1 MAAIGL
7 RRHHVFDD
15 AERLRLMRQP
25 RDQRQ
30 HAGGYRLFLLRRYHQ
45 TDRRIVQQAL
55 QGTARVVAAQRR
67 ILWAQLAIQ
76 SQQAVEIVRLRQ
88 AMNDAHGCSFR
99 RFKGNPLSSINT
111 TTITEGDVMS
121 QVSTFV
127 MFQGEAQQAIDL
139 YSQVFERF
147 RLMQVQHYDPTP
159 DGRRLIKHATID
171 FDRQNLVF
179 IDSPISHD
187 FSFTPAVSLF
197 INLPNEEA
205 LERAFH
211 RLAEGGKVLMPL
223 DDYGFSARFG
233 WLNDRFG
240 LSWQLNVPAGDLP

>member
-1 MAAIGL
+1 
-7 RRHHVFDD
+7 
-15 AERLRLMRQP
+15 
-25 RDQRQ
+25 
-30 HAGGYRLFLLRRYHQ
+30 
-45 TDRRIVQQAL
+45 
-55 QGTARVVAAQRR
+55 
-67 ILWAQLAIQ
+67 
-76 SQQAVEIVRLRQ
+76 
-88 AMNDAHGCSFR
+88 
-99 RFKGNPLSSINT
+99 
-111 TTITEGDVMS
+111 
-121 QVSTFV
+121 
-127 MFQGEAQQAIDL
+127 
-139 YSQVFERF
+139 
-147 RLMQVQHYDPTP
+147 MQVQHYDPTP

-205 LERAFH
+205 LEQAFH

-240 LSWQLNVPAGDLP
+240 LSWQLNVPAGICPDAKGSVQNAWQFQLLFHMLIAGAGTLPWGIPTTSWKGAN

>member
-1 MAAIGL
+1 
-7 RRHHVFDD
+7 
-15 AERLRLMRQP
+15 
-25 RDQRQ
+25 
-30 HAGGYRLFLLRRYHQ
+30 
-45 TDRRIVQQAL
+45 
-55 QGTARVVAAQRR
+55 
-67 ILWAQLAIQ
+67 
-76 SQQAVEIVRLRQ
+76 
-88 AMNDAHGCSFR
+88 
-99 RFKGNPLSSINT
+99 
-111 TTITEGDVMS
+111 MS

-139 YSQVFERF
+139 YSQVFARF

-233 WLNDRFG
+233 WLSDRFG
-240 LSWQLNVPAGDLP
+240 LSWQLNVPAGDLR

>member
-1 MAAIGL
+1 
-7 RRHHVFDD
+7 
-15 AERLRLMRQP
+15 
-25 RDQRQ
+25 
-30 HAGGYRLFLLRRYHQ
+30 
-45 TDRRIVQQAL
+45 
-55 QGTARVVAAQRR
+55 
-67 ILWAQLAIQ
+67 
-76 SQQAVEIVRLRQ
+76 
-88 AMNDAHGCSFR
+88 
-99 RFKGNPLSSINT
+99 
-111 TTITEGDVMS
+111 
-121 QVSTFV
+121 
-127 MFQGEAQQAIDL
+127 
-139 YSQVFERF
+139 
-147 RLMQVQHYDPTP
+147 MQVQHYDPTP

-205 LERAFH
+205 LEQAFH

-233 WLNDRFG
+233 WLSDRFG

>member
-1 MAAIGL
+1 
-7 RRHHVFDD
+7 
-15 AERLRLMRQP
+15 
-25 RDQRQ
+25 
-30 HAGGYRLFLLRRYHQ
+30 
-45 TDRRIVQQAL
+45 
-55 QGTARVVAAQRR
+55 
-67 ILWAQLAIQ
+67 
-76 SQQAVEIVRLRQ
+76 
-88 AMNDAHGCSFR
+88 
-99 RFKGNPLSSINT
+99 
-111 TTITEGDVMS
+111 MS

-127 MFQGEAQQAIDL
+127 MFQGEAQRAIDL

-159 DGRRLIKHATID
+159 DGRRLIKHASID

-179 IDSPISHD
+179 TDSPISHD

-205 LERAFH
+205 LEQAFH

-240 LSWQLNVPAGDLP
+240 LSWQLNVPAGICPEAKGSAQRHGSSCCCFICLSPGQRLCRGEFRQHHGKVRID

>member
-1 MAAIGL
+1 
-7 RRHHVFDD
+7 
-15 AERLRLMRQP
+15 
-25 RDQRQ
+25 
-30 HAGGYRLFLLRRYHQ
+30 
-45 TDRRIVQQAL
+45 
-55 QGTARVVAAQRR
+55 
-67 ILWAQLAIQ
+67 
-76 SQQAVEIVRLRQ
+76 
-88 AMNDAHGCSFR
+88 
-99 RFKGNPLSSINT
+99 
-111 TTITEGDVMS
+111 
-121 QVSTFV
+121 
-127 MFQGEAQQAIDL
+127 MFQGGAEGDRPLQP
-139 YSQVFERF
+139 VFERF

-240 LSWQLNVPAGDLP
+240 LSGSSMCRRGSEVMEKVAFIPYPLAVVYRYAKRTITRVCICKRMNHFGRK